1 MRSTSSCHHKAK
13 LLFVSLAALYG
24 ADYPAFEYN
33 VYPVRKA
40 HNLIKLKAHQQH
52 GLVLVALIH
61 YVLVYILN
69 RTNVKPA
76 RGVNGYK
83 KILVVR
89 DFSCDYDLLLVAA
102 GKIARVFMLAAPW
115 AR

>member
-1 MRSTSSCHHKAK
+1 M
-13 LLFVSLAALYG
+13 
-24 ADYPAFEYN
+24 
-33 VYPVRKA
+33 
-40 HNLIKLKAHQQH
+40 
-52 GLVLVALIH
+52 LVALIH

-83 KILVVR
+83 QILVVR

-102 GKIARVFMLAAPW
+102 GKIARVFMLAASW
-115 AR
+115 AYVIFFYKLRGMLVYSLLVDNAVRGEGLFAYVLQ